1 MIKVVLTGIIA
12 AILILVIREQ
22 QKGISAVI
30 LLAGSL
36 AIFLFCI
43 GYLQDILKFIE
54 NINSMM
60 SIDRIYIKIL
70 LKIVGIAYVCQFSG
84 DICRDL
90 GSQALGR
97 QIESAG
103 KLAVL
108 IVGIPVIQGLLDT
121 MKELLSL

>member
-1 MIKVVLTGIIA
+1 MVQIVLTGIIT
-12 AILILVIREQ
+12 AIFVLIVKVLQ
-22 QKGISAVI
+22 PGISVVL

-43 GYLQDILKFIE
+43 GYLQDIVDLLE
-54 NINSMM
+54 SVNSMM
-60 SIDRIYIKIL
+60 KIDRIYIKIL
-70 LKIVGIAYVCQFSG
+70 LKIVGIAYICQFSG

>member
-1 MIKVVLTGIIA
+1 MMKIVLTGIIA
-12 AILILVIREQ
+12 AILILVIKEQ

-36 AIFLFCI
+36 AIFLFCV
-43 GYLQDILKFIE
+43 GYLEDILEFIDDV
-54 NINSMM
+54 NQMV

-70 LKIVGIAYVCQFSG
+70 LKIVGIAYVCQFAG

-108 IVGIPVIQGLLDT
+108 IVGIPVIRGLLDT

>member
-1 MIKVVLTGIIA
+1 MIKIVLTGIIA
-12 AILILVIREQ
+12 AILILVIKEH
-22 QKGISAVI
+22 QKGISAII

-54 NINSMM
+54 SVNSVM

-90 GSQALGR
+90 GSQALGS